1 MEGTGVRERMIQ
13 VEKGLLFACCLALFL
28 ANSFSG
34 ELGTGSMIPI
44 LLGAI
49 ITSGLLSLVDDARV
63 QTALTAG
70 FALLCCFL
78 PAMTFFLPLI
88 AHDMLGSW
96 EETQAQE
103 SVAPRFSWQFF
114 NLVGIVPVL
123 LLFQVMEGSVAVSIC
138 ILIPVALLL
147 RIRRNELSALSV
159 AHRRLR
165 DTNREAQD
173 RLRQRN
179 QELMDRQDSDL
190 HAATLT
196 ERNRIAREIH
206 DSVGHLLSSALL
218 QLGALLVQARGTRSE
233 EGLGTLRE
241 TLTEAMN
248 SIRASVHD
256 LRDESVDLQAQLRLL
271 TENFHFCPM
280 RLDNGWSGDPG
291 MKVKSAVIAICR
303 EALAN
308 IMRHSNA
315 TQGSILMREHPAFRQ
330 LIISDNGIVRK
341 LPAGEGMG
349 LANMEER
356 VHALGGQFRIST
368 TNGFE
373 VFISIPKEEYHA
385 RTGGG

>member
-280 RLDNGWSGDPG
+280 RLDNG
-291 MKVKSAVIAICR
+291 
-303 EALAN
+303 
-308 IMRHSNA
+308 
-315 TQGSILMREHPAFRQ
+315 
-330 LIISDNGIVRK
+330 
-341 LPAGEGMG
+341 
-349 LANMEER
+349 
-356 VHALGGQFRIST
+356 
-368 TNGFE
+368 
-373 VFISIPKEEYHA
+373 
-385 RTGGG
+385 